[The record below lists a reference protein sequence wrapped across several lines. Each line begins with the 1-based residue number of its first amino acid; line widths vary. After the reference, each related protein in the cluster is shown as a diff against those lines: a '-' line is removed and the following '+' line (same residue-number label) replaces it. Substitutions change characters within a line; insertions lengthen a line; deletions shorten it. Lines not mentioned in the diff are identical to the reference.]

1 MRSEQCTQLSVH
13 CFALQISNQTVALVS
28 EVMIETNECILS
40 GLRIGTYMRLDR
52 LVQTLVSTEHWN
64 HLHHWNHPHKCH
76 TAQKAVLSPQRCTEQ
91 PWLAQP
97 RGANQ
102 K

>member
-40 GLRIGTYMRLDR
+40 GLRIGNLHD
-52 LVQTLVSTEHWN
+52 TE
-64 HLHHWNHPHKCH
+64 PF
-76 TAQKAVLSPQRCTEQ
+76 SPD
-91 PWLAQP
+91 PGL
-97 RGANQ
+97 N
-102 K
+102 

>member
-1 MRSEQCTQLSVH
+1 VRSEQCTQLSVH

-64 HLHHWNHPHKCH
+64 HLQVPHSP
-76 TAQKAVLSPQRCTEQ
+76 KAVLSPQRCTEQ